1 MGSWFHHTE
10 IILAQLVQWFQQTAA
25 NSRLYLVIRRGEG
38 LAGWR
43 AALRKCSKLF
53 SESSGDFGQQGELCW
68 ARFGQSGDIEHFF
81 WSTGLLRRGVLYLNY
96 ALRSMRRREMVEG
109 GRWCQ
114 CEDRELTLIGLD

>member
-1 MGSWFHHTE
+1 MGSRLHRTE

-81 WSTGLLRRGVLYLNY
+81 LEHWFIAPRCFVPKLRI
-96 ALRSMRRREMVEG
+96 
-109 GRWCQ
+109 
-114 CEDRELTLIGLD
+114 TLHEA